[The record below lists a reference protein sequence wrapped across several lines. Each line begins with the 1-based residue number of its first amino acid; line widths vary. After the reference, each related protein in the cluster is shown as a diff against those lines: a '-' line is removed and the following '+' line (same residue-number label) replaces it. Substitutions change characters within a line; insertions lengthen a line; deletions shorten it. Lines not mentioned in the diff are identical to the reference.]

1 MKSGIHKLDRGVMNM
16 CNKKRKM
23 NDYGYSLV
31 ELIVTIVI
39 IAVLASATAIAV
51 VKYVRKSKV
60 SADIEVAGE
69 LKSAA
74 YNVAT
79 DAVAKY
85 GSIANC
91 TFVIDTETMTL
102 TNATDLSQSPNE
114 EALEEGD
121 VKGFMSKQFKNMCSG
136 VTSSKLHP
144 GDYFI
149 VTIYTDSQDISKVTI
164 DYKNNAGDSALNQ
177 YNSEV
182 E

>member
-1 MKSGIHKLDRGVMNM
+1 MGRKL
-16 CNKKRKM
+16 KRK
-23 NDYGYSLV
+23 NNFGFSLV
-31 ELIVTIVI
+31 EIIVTVVI
-39 IAVLASATAIAV
+39 IAVLASAATIAV
-51 VKYVRKSKV
+51 VKYITKSKV

-91 TFVIDTETMTL
+91 TFVFDTETMTL

-121 VKGFMSKQFKNMCSG
+121 VKGFMSKQFKNMCTG

-149 VTIYTDSQDISKVTI
+149 VTIYTDSQDISQVTI
-164 DYKNNAGDSALNQ
+164 DYKNNAGDSALEQ
-177 YNSEV
+177 YNIV
-182 E
+182 D

>member
-1 MKSGIHKLDRGVMNM
+1 M
-16 CNKKRKM
+16 CNKKSKM

-74 YNVAT
+74 YNVST

-85 GSIANC
+85 GSIASC
-91 TFVIDTETMTL
+91 TFVFATETMTL
-102 TNATDLSQSPNE
+102 TSATDLSQSTNE
-114 EALEEGD
+114 EAL
-121 VKGFMSKQFKNMCSG
+121 VKLSFLFINSG
-136 VTSSKLHP
+136 YCLKLIQSKL
-144 GDYFI
+144 
-149 VTIYTDSQDISKVTI
+149 TL
-164 DYKNNAGDSALNQ
+164 LNSDF
-177 YNSEV
+177 YSL
-182 E
+182 